1 MSTPLYD
8 IELTDRIAEGR
19 DRQTVIAALSRLLG
33 QDTRIVAGL
42 LATGD
47 QIVKHNVDAE
57 TGRQYLEAL
66 VQAGAY
72 GRLTPASPGQA
83 PPSSD
88 DVETPARNAADRTIR
103 VIITPPRPAEVGFAP
118 IQANRVTGA
127 PNGIDVNRI
136 DTPPIAFKDIALLA
150 AYEDHAA
157 EKIYLLIYKES
168 QKRPYQ
174 CDANR
179 VIYTD
184 FPGTKA
190 TSVIASL
197 RRFMRHVA
205 RHHHALRVDQPTAGF
220 LNGRPPAILEI
231 DRVRYTTMIGAAL
244 LAMAAAP
251 VE

>member
-1 MSTPLYD
+1 ML
-8 IELTDRIAEGR
+8 IGRIAEGR
-19 DRQTVIAALSRLLG
+19 DRQTVIAALSRLLD
-33 QDTRIVAGL
+33 QDARIVAGL

-66 VQAGAY
+66 AQAGAR
-72 GRLTPASPGQA
+72 GRLTPASPGRTPPA
-83 PPSSD
+83 PD
-88 DVETPARNAADRTIR
+88 EVATPARDAAEHPVR
-103 VIITPPRPAEVGFAP
+103 VIITPPRPAEVVFAP

-127 PNGIDVNRI
+127 PDGIDVNRI
-136 DTPPIAFKDIALLA
+136 DTPPIAFRDIALLA
-150 AYEDHAA
+150 AYEDHEA
-157 EKIYLLIYKES
+157 EKIYLLIYKQG

-190 TSVIASL
+190 TSAIASL
-197 RRFMRHVA
+197 RLFINHVA

-231 DRVRYTTMIGAAL
+231 DRVRYTTMIGTAL
-244 LAMAAAP
+244 LAMAAPP
-251 VE
+251 VD